1 MHSISYEKCRKT
13 FLIKL
18 ANDYTLVASLI
29 ARKFQMR
36 LLRDK
41 TLPSSLLCTLNSSF
55 WACLQIRFLSAVNH
69 ALSLKKSWKKMEGTL
84 FSLSLRRR
92 GVINAKKER
101 FCEFTRVRVNVQGH
115 MWYDKFFSCFC
126 PCLPET
132 TVRTVREG
140 GCSNN
145 SKY

>member
-55 WACLQIRFLSAVNH
+55 WACLQIRFFKRSE
-69 ALSLKKSWKKMEGTL
+69 SCSTFKKKKLKKNKGTL
-84 FSLSLRRR
+84 FSLSPRRR

-115 MWYDKFFSCFC
+115 M
-126 PCLPET
+126 
-132 TVRTVREG
+132 
-140 GCSNN
+140 
-145 SKY
+145 